1 MIPIPDMV
9 AGPVRWLAGAAPLAD
24 RILSTRVRLAR
35 NVRGVRFPGRA
46 LDEELSALGD
56 RVAELALRCRPF
68 RKGGA
73 VRIAELTILDR
84 QFLLERHLIS
94 HDLVNS
100 DSRALVLS
108 ADERE
113 SILLNEEDHI
123 RIQALRPGFQLEE
136 AYEAAHAVDQ
146 ALQAELEI
154 AYHEDLGYLTA
165 CPTNVGTGMRASV
178 LIHLPALVLSQRI
191 KKILAGVSQV
201 GLTVRGF
208 RGEGTEVVGNFFQI
222 SNQVTLG
229 ETEEETRTKLERVVR
244 QILDWEEK
252 AQSTLLQDAGL
263 QIEDKVLRA
272 LGTLKYSRLLSS
284 QELMGLL
291 SAVRFGHTL
300 GMRNVPDTS
309 VFNDMLL
316 RCQPAHLQKA
326 AGREMSSEERN
337 AYRARVVQEAL
348 GVTDV
353 PYIEGNATN

>member
-1 MIPIPDMV
+1 MIPITEMV
-9 AGPVRWLAGAAPLAD
+9 DGPVRWLEGAAPLAD
-24 RILSTRVRLAR
+24 RILSTRVRFAR
-35 NVRGVRFPGRA
+35 NIAGVRFPGRA
-46 LDEELSALGD
+46 IDEELSALAD
-56 RVAELALRCRPF
+56 RVTEIAMGTATF
-68 RKGGA
+68 DDGGA

-100 DSRALVLS
+100 DNRALVLS
-108 ADERE
+108 QDERE
-113 SILLNEEDHI
+113 SILLNEEDHV

-136 AYEAAHAVDQ
+136 AFEAARQVDEC
-146 ALQAELEI
+146 LQDELGFASHPE
-154 AYHEDLGYLTA
+154 LGYLTA

-178 LIHLPALVLSQRI
+178 LIHLPALVLTQRI
-191 KKILAGVSQV
+191 KKILAGVNQV

-229 ETEEETRTKLERVVR
+229 ETETETRTKLERVVR

-252 AQSTLLQDAGL
+252 AQSTLLHDASL

-300 GMRNVPDTS
+300 GMRNVPDAS

-316 RCQPAHLQKA
+316 RCQPAHIQKA

-337 AYRARVVQEAL
+337 AYRARHVQRVL

-353 PYIEGNATN
+353 PYRDESDA